1 MGYHQAKEMTIVATI
16 LVALVALE
24 HLYIL
29 WIEMF
34 AWTTKGR
41 EVFKGVLPDELFERT
56 RGLAA
61 NQGLYNGFLAAG
73 LIWGLTI
80 ADPLWSLRVQLFFL
94 LCVVTD
100 ATYGAMR
107 SSRSILLKQGLPA
120 ILALLAL
127 LLS

>member
-1 MGYHQAKEMTIVATI
+1 MGYHQAKGMTIVATI

-41 EVFKGVLPDELFERT
+41 EVFKGALPDELFERT

-73 LIWGLTI
+73 LIWS
-80 ADPLWSLRVQLFFL
+80 PLEPP
-94 LCVVTD
+94 CT
-100 ATYGAMR
+100 
-107 SSRSILLKQGLPA
+107 
-120 ILALLAL
+120 ALLPPLRRDGCYLRSYAL
-127 LLS
+127 KSEHPPQARATRYPCPSSPFP

>member
-61 NQGLYNGFLAAG
+61 NQGLYNGFLASG

-80 ADPLWSLRVQLFFL
+80 PDPLWSLRVQLFFL
-94 LCVVTD
+94 LCVVTA

-107 SSRSILLKQGLPA
+107 SSPSILLKQGLPA
-120 ILALLAL
+120 ILALFAL
-127 LLS
+127 LLR

>member
-1 MGYHQAKEMTIVATI
+1 MRYHQAKEMTIVATI

-41 EVFKGVLPDELFERT
+41 EVFKGALPDELFERT

-94 LCVVTD
+94 LWVVTA

-120 ILALLAL
+120 ILALIAL
-127 LLS
+127 LLR

>member
-1 MGYHQAKEMTIVATI
+1 MSTIAGV

-34 AWTTKGR
+34 AWTTKGK
-41 EVFKGVLPDELFERT
+41 EVFRDALPEELFEPT

-61 NQGLYNGFLAAG
+61 NQGLYNGFLAVG
-73 LIWGLTI
+73 LIWGLMI
-80 ADPLWSLRVQLFFL
+80 GDPEWSIRVQIFFL
-94 LCVVTD
+94 GCVIVA
-100 ATYGAMR
+100 ATYGALR
-107 SSRSILLKQGLPA
+107 SSRSILITQGLPA

-127 LLS
+127 LLAQA

>member
-1 MGYHQAKEMTIVATI
+1 MEYHQAKEMTIVATI

-34 AWTTKGR
+34 AWTTRGR
-41 EVFKGVLPDELFERT
+41 EVFKGALPDELFERT

-94 LCVVTD
+94 LCVVT
-100 ATYGAMR
+100 AVTYGAMR

>member
-41 EVFKGVLPDELFERT
+41 EVFRGALPDELFERT

-80 ADPLWSLRVQLFFL
+80 PDPLWSLRVQLFFL
-94 LCVVTD
+94 LCVVTA

-107 SSRSILLKQGLPA
+107 SSPSILLKQGLPA
-120 ILALLAL
+120 ILALFAL
-127 LLS
+127 LLR

>member
-1 MGYHQAKEMTIVATI
+1 MTIVATI

-94 LCVVTD
+94 FCVVTA
-100 ATYGAMR
+100 ATYGTMR

-120 ILALLAL
+120 ILALIAL

>member
-1 MGYHQAKEMTIVATI
+1 MEYHQAKEMTIVATI

-41 EVFKGVLPDELFERT
+41 EVFKGALPDELFERT

-80 ADPLWSLRVQLFFL
+80 VDPLWSLRVQLFFL
-94 LCVVTD
+94 LCVVTA

-107 SSRSILLKQGLPA
+107 SSPSILLKQGLPA
-120 ILALLAL
+120 ILALFAL
-127 LLS
+127 LLR

>member
-1 MGYHQAKEMTIVATI
+1 MSTIACV

-34 AWTTKGR
+34 AWTTKGK
-41 EVFKGVLPDELFERT
+41 EVFRDALPEELFEPT

-73 LIWGLTI
+73 LIWGLI
-80 ADPLWSLRVQLFFL
+80 IGDPEWSIRVQIFFL
-94 LCVVTD
+94 CCVIV
-100 ATYGAMR
+100 AAGYGAIR
-107 SSRSILLKQGLPA
+107 SSRSILIKQGLPA

-127 LLS
+127 LLAQA

>member
-1 MGYHQAKEMTIVATI
+1 MSTIAGV

-34 AWTTKGR
+34 AWTTKGK
-41 EVFKGVLPDELFERT
+41 EVFRDALPEELFEPT

-61 NQGLYNGFLAAG
+61 NQGLYNGFLATG

-80 ADPLWSLRVQLFFL
+80 GDPEWSIRIQIFFL
-94 LCVVTD
+94 GCVIVA
-100 ATYGAMR
+100 ATYGALR
-107 SSRSILLKQGLPA
+107 SCRRILIKQGLPA

-127 LLS
+127 LLAQA

>member
-1 MGYHQAKEMTIVATI
+1 MTIVATI

-41 EVFKGVLPDELFERT
+41 EVFKGALPDELFERT

-94 LCVVTD
+94 LCVVTA

-107 SSRSILLKQGLPA
+107 SRRSILLKQELPA
-120 ILALLAL
+120 ILALIAL
-127 LLS
+127 LLR

>member
-1 MGYHQAKEMTIVATI
+1 MGYHQAKGMTIVATI

-41 EVFKGVLPDELFERT
+41 EVFKGALPDELFERT

-94 LCVVTD
+94 LCVVTA

-107 SSRSILLKQGLPA
+107 SSPSILLKQGLPA
-120 ILALLAL
+120 ILALFAL
-127 LLS
+127 LLR

>member
-1 MGYHQAKEMTIVATI
+1 MGYHQAKEVTIVATI

-80 ADPLWSLRVQLFFL
+80 PDPLWSLRVQLFFL
-94 LCVVTD
+94 LCVVTA

-107 SSRSILLKQGLPA
+107 SSPSILLKQGLPA
-120 ILALLAL
+120 ILALFAL
-127 LLS
+127 LLR

>member
-61 NQGLYNGFLAAG
+61 NQGLYNGFLATG

-94 LCVVTD
+94 SCVIVA
-100 ATYGAMR
+100 ATYGALR
-107 SSRSILLKQGLPA
+107 SSRSILIKQGLPA

-127 LLS
+127 LLA